1 MKKIKSLLALLLLGG
16 MVLSGCGDKDKGGNS
31 GDSGTPSQ
39 QGGSGDQGGSG
50 NGDSSGGGN
59 QGGGDQGGGGNQGGG
74 ETIVA
79 SWPSTT
85 VQMYLDLL
93 GVEHD
98 RVPSI
103 QNDAITSYAITSDAT
118 AVQTEQGFTIAC
130 VGGGS
135 LLNSYIDTLLA
146 NGYTYRENVGCYMTS
161 LGEVCIGLDVIEG
174 NLVIVVMLPNA
185 GGGGSG
191 EQQQDSRFVGKRLT
205 IADAKDQY
213 GQPLDNETRN
223 SILNEYG
230 NAWISLFDNSKFEM
244 VQPIVSSY
252 DVIKGVFEVTNNDTT
267 CVLTTTKIFDGEHQV
282 YSYVIPT
289 EMASFT
295 IQYSLN
301 TQQYSVIMSKETG
314 VDEYIFFTLILQVDG
329 TDLEP
334 VNIPDDP
341 NGDSFDPRY
350 QVTEAQ
356 WNEYFNSDGGF
367 VQKRIKATNVIKSGN
382 EIVGYDVWDF
392 QGGNAHYESDT
403 GVEFYYHIKSEIRN
417 EQNELEAFSTDTYT
431 SNGAG
436 GWNKADGALDYK
448 YLIHEIGL
456 FAFDIS
462 SFSFSNF
469 ESTHYYVKSSLFV
482 PCTYDH
488 NHNLTNVKISF
499 SNGNLTKIE
508 YTETNQPYEFNFTQH
523 GTATVV
529 LPDVGGGG
537 GVVPQPVSWPTSQV
551 NSYLAALGAT
561 NDTLPAAHN
570 SDVTAYEFNPVNAAN
585 VTDNFTITCVGGAAL
600 ESSYAGILTSNGFT
614 FDSGEGFYISPNEQ
628 FCVYSYAQSSNF
640 IIDVGAYNNGGGGD
654 PQPAVWPADWVA
666 ALYSAWG
673 ITNDIIPECGTTN
686 VTSFA
691 TNPSTPSDSIFYALI
706 AANGGADLYDSYIAA
721 LGVAGYVPNAFGYYV
736 SANKELMI
744 LPQVTEG
751 ALSIM
756 IFPYD
761 SSLEINDASLIY
773 SVGYSTHTTPLLYDS
788 AKDEYY
794 IKGFTLYEEYEF
806 FLYIPG
812 EGSYYFDDFVVTT
825 PDTSEGNIS
834 EGSDVTPGNS
844 SFFVEADGM
853 YDIYVNNVGE
863 VYIVY
868 HALGS
873 YPSSSIE
880 NFLLNTDDD
889 FLSFET
895 QYAASYTFENNT
907 DYGLLTINLEDNTH
921 KDDLVNEFEM
931 SLKQNYGFG
940 LKFHDQ
946 YAGYVLVSPDREIG
960 FNIEADLSEPVI
972 LIYFFNFCNGVLNPE
987 FTRDIV
993 LRCENNWDVFV
1004 DDAEL
1009 YAFVMGGTYGGG
1021 EFILLTV
1028 LDQDEKLFSLDGID
1042 DSAVSI
1048 NIVRFVDEDNPGWDS
1063 LKWYNQTDDINIR
1076 SNAEEVTFTLHDRNP

>member
-1 MKKIKSLLALLLLGG
+1 MVYSMKKIKSLLALLLLGG
-16 MVLSGCGDKDKGGNS
+16 MVLSGCGDKDKGGNPS
-31 GDSGTPSQ
+31 DSGTPSTP
-39 QGGSGDQGGSG
+39 SGTD
-50 NGDSSGGGN
+50 DSSGGTPQGNN
-59 QGGGDQGGGGNQGGG
+59 QGGGGGG

-98 RVPSI
+98 IVPSI
-103 QNDAITSYAITSDAT
+103 ENDAITSYAITSDAT

-135 LLNSYIDTLLA
+135 LLNSYNDTLLA
-146 NGYTYRENVGCYMTS
+146 NGYTYRENVGCYMTP
-161 LGEVCIGLDVIEG
+161 LGEVCIGLDAIDG

-230 NAWISLFDNSKFEM
+230 NAWISLFDDSKFEM

-314 VDEYIFFTLILQVDG
+314 ADEYIFFTLILQVDG

-334 VNIPDDP
+334 VNIPADP

-350 QVTEAQ
+350 QVTETQ

-392 QGGNAHYESDT
+392 QGGNVHYESDT

-417 EQNELEAFSTDTYT
+417 EQNELEAFSADTYT

-436 GWNKADGALDYK
+436 GWNKTDGALDYK
-448 YLIHEIGL
+448 YLIHDIGL

-469 ESTHYYVKSSLFV
+469 ESTHYYVKSSLLV
-482 PCTYDH
+482 PCTCDH

-673 ITNDIIPECGTTN
+673 ITNDIIPECGTTG
-686 VTSFA
+686 VTSFMTSPETP
-691 TNPSTPSDSIFYALI
+691 TNGDTYGVI
-706 AANGGADLYDSYIAA
+706 AAIGGESLYDSYIAA
-721 LGVAGYVPNAFGYYV
+721 LVVAGYAPNAMGYYV

-744 LPQVTEG
+744 LPQVSAG

-773 SVGYSTHTTPLLYDS
+773 YDGYNTQNIALEYDS
-788 AKDEYY
+788 VKDEFF
-794 IKGFTLYEEYEF
+794 IKDVFLYEEFEF

-812 EGSYYFDDFVVTT
+812 EGSYYFDDFVVRT
-825 PDTSEGNIS
+825 PDTSKGNIS
-834 EGSDVTPGNS
+834 QGSEFETGNYGLY
-844 SFFVEADGM
+844 VEADGS
-853 YDIYVNNVGE
+853 YDIYLNSSREIDVVYDIIPLLQYGSDLEGWLTEPFEKANGQLELHDFYLEAGTEVVIHLNEEGE
-863 VYIVY
+863 YGTWLHYDNFVETEFSAGKIGGTGASNLTILVSGSYTFYVTGGSIYIVY
-868 HALGS
+868 EGA
-873 YPSSSIE
+873 
-880 NFLLNTDDD
+880 
-889 FLSFET
+889 
-895 QYAASYTFENNT
+895 
-907 DYGLLTINLEDNTH
+907 
-921 KDDLVNEFEM
+921 
-931 SLKQNYGFG
+931 
-940 LKFHDQ
+940 
-946 YAGYVLVSPDREIG
+946 
-960 FNIEADLSEPVI
+960 
-972 LIYFFNFCNGVLNPE
+972 
-987 FTRDIV
+987 
-993 LRCENNWDVFV
+993 
-1004 DDAEL
+1004 
-1009 YAFVMGGTYGGG
+1009 
-1021 EFILLTV
+1021 
-1028 LDQDEKLFSLDGID
+1028 
-1042 DSAVSI
+1042 
-1048 NIVRFVDEDNPGWDS
+1048 
-1063 LKWYNQTDDINIR
+1063 
-1076 SNAEEVTFTLHDRNP
+1076 